1 MMNQYE
7 SMLNLT
13 FEIEGLISLLQKR
26 DDEAVKEVKSLLD
39 SKVKALYNGIIG
51 YSPSEAGE
59 EILPEDYVEEE
70 QVEVAEVAVEIPVT
84 EYYPEET
91 TEFVT
96 ESETIIEVAP
106 EIVPEN
112 EPVDESESK
121 SETAPISTQ
130 APISEPVKTKLP
142 VFTIN
147 DKFRFRRELFSNS
160 EADFVETLN
169 VLGAMSSFE
178 EAEDYLYND
187 LCWDSS
193 SDEVAEFMTIIK
205 DYFDKR

>member
-1 MMNQYE
+1 MNQYE

-39 SKVKALYNGIIG
+39 SKVKALYNGIIC
-51 YSPSEAGE
+51 YSPSEVGE
-59 EILPEDYVEEE
+59 ETLLEDYVEEE
-70 QVEVAEVAVEIPVT
+70 LVEVAEVTVEIPVT

-96 ESETIIEVAP
+96 ESETITEVAP
-106 EIVPEN
+106 EIVSDN
-112 EPVDESESK
+112 EPVDESDAK
-121 SETAPISTQ
+121 SETTPISTQ
-130 APISEPVKTKLP
+130 APSEPVKTKLP

>member
-51 YSPSEAGE
+51 YSPSEVGE
-59 EILPEDYVEEE
+59 ETLPEDYVEEE
-70 QVEVAEVAVEIPVT
+70 LVEVAEVAVEIPVT

-96 ESETIIEVAP
+96 ESETITEVAP
-106 EIVPEN
+106 EIVSDN

-121 SETAPISTQ
+121 SETDHISTQ

>member
-59 EILPEDYVEEE
+59 ETLPEDCVEEE
-70 QVEVAEVAVEIPVT
+70 LVEVAEVTVEIPVT

-91 TEFVT
+91 TEFVA
-96 ESETIIEVAP
+96 ESETITEVAP
-106 EIVPEN
+106 EIVSDN
-112 EPVDESESK
+112 EPVDESDAK
-121 SETAPISTQ
+121 SETDPISTQ